1 MELIYFILALIGIFI
16 GANITIDQAIIIAKK
31 LKLSKLFIGLT
42 ILSIGTSLPEIFT
55 HIFSSISEINGVSA
69 SNVAIG
75 TNIGSNIFQISFVIG
90 IVSYFSKIKIN
101 KNIISRDF
109 LFMLFSILLLIILGY
124 NGIISRLEGLIL
136 VSLYLFYLYK
146 LYDKEESSKYIKSK
160 NQKNIFIHII
170 YLFIGLTFLSIS
182 ADTIVKY
189 AVNLSKILS
198 IEQSIIGVLIIGIA
212 TGLPELT
219 TAIEGIRKKSKDM
232 SLGVL
237 IGSNITN
244 PLMGVGIGA
253 LIVDNPISKTI
264 INIHLI
270 SWLLISTILYLM
282 IFNKKQISKRVGI
295 TMILLYFVFI
305 VYKLNF
311 IF

>member
-1 MELIYFILALIGIFI
+1 MELIYFIIALIGIFI

-31 LKLSKLFIGLT
+31 LNLSKLFIGLT

-55 HIFSSISEINGVSA
+55 HIFSSISEMNGVSA

-75 TNIGSNIFQISFVIG
+75 TNIGSNIFQITFIIG

-124 NGIISRLEGLIL
+124 NGIISRFEGLIL

-146 LYDKEESSKYIKSK
+146 LYDIEESSKYIKNK

-170 YLFIGLTFLSIS
+170 YLLIGLMFLSIS
-182 ADTIVKY
+182 ADTIVNY
-189 AVNLSKILS
+189 AVNLSKVLG

-244 PLMGVGIGA
+244 PLLCVGIGA

-264 INIHLI
+264 INVDLI
-270 SWLLISTILYLM
+270 SWFLISSLLYLM

-295 TMILLYFVFI
+295 TMIMLYFAFI

>member
-1 MELIYFILALIGIFI
+1 
-16 GANITIDQAIIIAKK
+16 
-31 LKLSKLFIGLT
+31 
-42 ILSIGTSLPEIFT
+42 
-55 HIFSSISEINGVSA
+55 
-69 SNVAIG
+69 
-75 TNIGSNIFQISFVIG
+75 
-90 IVSYFSKIKIN
+90 
-101 KNIISRDF
+101 
-109 LFMLFSILLLIILGY
+109 
-124 NGIISRLEGLIL
+124 
-136 VSLYLFYLYK
+136 
-146 LYDKEESSKYIKSK
+146 
-160 NQKNIFIHII
+160 
-170 YLFIGLTFLSIS
+170 LSIS

-189 AVNLSKILS
+189 AVNLSKVFG

-264 INIHLI
+264 INVDLI
-270 SWLLISTILYLM
+270 SWFLISSLLYLM

-295 TMILLYFVFI
+295 TMIMLYFAFI

>member
-1 MELIYFILALIGIFI
+1 MEIIYFILSLFGIFI

-75 TNIGSNIFQISFVIG
+75 TNIGSNIFQITFIVG

-146 LYDKEESSKYIKSK
+146 LYDKEESYKYIKSK

>member
-1 MELIYFILALIGIFI
+1 MEIIYFILSLFGIFI

>member
-1 MELIYFILALIGIFI
+1 MEIIYFILSLFGIFI

-75 TNIGSNIFQISFVIG
+75 TNIGSNIFQITFIVG

-146 LYDKEESSKYIKSK
+146 LYDVEESSKYIKSK

>member
-1 MELIYFILALIGIFI
+1 MEIIYFILSLVGIFI

-55 HIFSSISEINGVSA
+55 HIFSSIFEINGVSA

-75 TNIGSNIFQISFVIG
+75 TNIGSNIFQISFVVG

-198 IEQSIIGVLIIGIA
+198 KKTKSVLSQC
-212 TGLPELT
+212 
-219 TAIEGIRKKSKDM
+219 KKTSF
-232 SLGVL
+232 S
-237 IGSNITN
+237 
-244 PLMGVGIGA
+244 
-253 LIVDNPISKTI
+253 
-264 INIHLI
+264 
-270 SWLLISTILYLM
+270 
-282 IFNKKQISKRVGI
+282 FNFNRF
-295 TMILLYFVFI
+295 LFI
-305 VYKLNF
+305 
-311 IF
+311 

>member
-1 MELIYFILALIGIFI
+1 MEIIYFILSLFGIFI

-146 LYDKEESSKYIKSK
+146 LYDIEESSKYIKSK

>member
-1 MELIYFILALIGIFI
+1 MEIIYFILSLVGIFI

-31 LKLSKLFIGLT
+31 LNLSKLFIGLT

>member
-1 MELIYFILALIGIFI
+1 MEIIYFILSLFGIFI

-75 TNIGSNIFQISFVIG
+75 TNIGSNIFQISFVVG

-146 LYDKEESSKYIKSK
+146 LYDVEESSKYIKSK